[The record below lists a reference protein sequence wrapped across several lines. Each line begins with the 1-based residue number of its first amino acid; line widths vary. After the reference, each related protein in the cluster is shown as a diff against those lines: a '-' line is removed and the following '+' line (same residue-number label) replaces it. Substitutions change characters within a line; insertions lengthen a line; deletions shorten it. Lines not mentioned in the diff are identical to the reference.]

1 MCRICL
7 YNLVN
12 TLSCCITWKRI
23 RFISVS
29 CTGCPPF
36 AWLSSAM
43 ACQVNMVNGPQHHTP
58 SPKGKD
64 LADHPRHMIVARG
77 LAFFESIQKRT
88 GFNSPRSP
96 ALQEPRGEMI
106 WQCPVRVHWL
116 RSCLVDWHSVMVAES
131 RPTCAHSNYFRLRE
145 TVGFSSVF
153 FGVAE
158 LTIEYSRIRMNLA
171 PILCFL
177 FSCLSSSSSSLSAL
191 PFYAFFIPLIFIF
204 EVTSSAF
211 GILLVSVLLFQI
223 SIVIVIVMT
232 CEQEAKLS
240 V

>member
-1 MCRICL
+1 MFIQSCKHFIVL
-7 YNLVN
+7 YHVKKNSFHFCELYWV
-12 TLSCCITWKRI
+12 
-23 RFISVS
+23 
-29 CTGCPPF
+29 PF
-36 AWLSSAM
+36 
-43 ACQVNMVNGPQHHTP
+43 
-58 SPKGKD
+58 
-64 LADHPRHMIVARG
+64 R
-77 LAFFESIQKRT
+77 LAFLRHGLPGEYGEWTPTSHSLPEREGSGGSSQAHDRGEGVSIFREHSKAN

-131 RPTCAHSNYFRLRE
+131 WPTCAHSNYFRLRE